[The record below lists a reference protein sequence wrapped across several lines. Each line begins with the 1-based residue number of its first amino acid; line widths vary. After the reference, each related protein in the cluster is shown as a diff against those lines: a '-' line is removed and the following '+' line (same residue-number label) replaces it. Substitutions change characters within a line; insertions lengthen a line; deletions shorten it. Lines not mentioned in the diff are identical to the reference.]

1 MKCHP
6 ELLSLTRL
14 SWKRGVELSP
24 FEVSNTRAVELAV
37 DLAHGQ
43 HVQRISSVSVS
54 NGLAVKLYQLLC
66 DVTTRPASC
75 RGLTFRHFLCRRCRP
90 CTSAYRFM
98 GRGEKISK
106 GFFRSRDPAMS
117 TLGGLTMGR
126 TAEGRPAPVLSIE
139 QSVRT
144 ACLAAYTH
152 TPAGPALSN
161 RMFPPTESRQN
172 GWQMTL
178 PPLQMLPQ
186 PSPRGAVSM
195 TEEMQLLPYA
205 MTITICNCSGSCA
218 WGVEASLGDC
228 NSAGSLNNRGPPHE
242 LR

>member
-1 MKCHP
+1 MACR
-6 ELLSLTRL
+6 SCGRSCTRP
-14 SWKRGVELSP
+14 RPADIAGV
-24 FEVSNTRAVELAV
+24 
-37 DLAHGQ
+37 G
-43 HVQRISSVSVS
+43 IS
-54 NGLAVKLYQLLC
+54 NGLAVQLYQLLC

-195 TEEMQLLPYA
+195 TEELLLLLYNTYT
-205 MTITICNCSGSCA
+205 MTVYGSGKGNSGA
-218 WGVEASLGDC
+218 GGVEASMTMGDC
-228 NSAGSLNNRGPPHE
+228 NFAGSLNNRGPPQHG